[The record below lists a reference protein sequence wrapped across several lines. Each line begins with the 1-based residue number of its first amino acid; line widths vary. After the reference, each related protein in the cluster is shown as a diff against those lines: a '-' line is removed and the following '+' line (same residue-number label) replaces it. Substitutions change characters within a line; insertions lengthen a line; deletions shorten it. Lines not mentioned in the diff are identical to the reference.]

1 MKARQRLFDGSFD
14 PDTLKAACQAFDE
27 AWESIAKNYSD
38 NPLTVE
44 RARLRLANAVLAV
57 APRCGT
63 DVEALRTAALQ
74 HVALNYRDRCDGSPV
89 G

>member
-1 MKARQRLFDGSFD
+1 MKARQLLVEGSFD
-14 PDTLKAACQAFDE
+14 PDMLKAVCQAFDE
-27 AWESIAKNYSD
+27 AWDSIAKNYSD

-57 APRCGT
+57 ASRCGT
-63 DVEALRTAALQ
+63 DVDALRTAALQ
-74 HVALNYRDRCDGSPV
+74 HVAINYRDRCDGTEA